1 MVDTKT
7 ALVLAG
13 AVVGLWLLRDRRPRA
28 RVKLATSADCIGPG
42 DTFDVCLQF
51 DPATAT
57 PLCLDGRD
65 CTDGDEGGCSVL
77 PLWRCASAF
86 GKAFRT
92 NPFADAQEQGGA
104 FGSQFLE

>member
-1 MVDTKT
+1 MDTRT
-7 ALVLAG
+7 AVVLAG
-13 AVVGLWLLRDRRPRA
+13 AFLGLWLLRDRRAKA
-28 RVKLATSADCIGPG
+28 RVKLATSANCIGAR
-42 DTFDVCLQF
+42 DAFDVCLQF

-57 PLCLDGRD
+57 PICLDGKD

-77 PLWRCASAF
+77 PLWRCASAL
-86 GKAFRT
+86 GRAFQS